1 MASEKQTIPLQ
12 RQIANIPFSKGI
24 QTKKTDVTLESG
36 ELEVL
41 ENAVFNKHGEI
52 EKRKGYTE
60 TQFEYPAG
68 AGTHFFEGS
77 FQYKG
82 AYYGLEASGHTWR
95 INPASPSTKSRL
107 QSKWSPLS
115 TEVFPLS
122 PHDFS
127 GSTQYNFIYFSSPE
141 IAISTDDSLICIASA
156 VRIREGSSSTG
167 GIAYSVNLID
177 ASNMSILKTTFGLSG
192 STFAKSTFYGRIKPV
207 AISATQF
214 AVYYEYNKEGADDGA
229 ADELNRT
236 IFGPDNDGAI
246 ASSSDGLVTLVSD
259 NYLEHKDRCSFDVV
273 ESFTANCAYVGYYRH
288 DSTYSVRIVKDTLIT
303 GNVASPFLTGTLNV
317 NTGLDTVPPS
327 DTVLTHAHLV
337 MGKSSIEDD
346 KIYIGYLTT
355 SGSTHTIRVHNF
367 TEGGSLSSAITKTS
381 TDTEASFKLLYFV
394 DNKEDPTVTT
404 SIETV
409 DLVYNSY
416 GTGASD
422 GEVTYRIPIK
432 TPSSSLAFH
441 ADPQEVNKGIAGSGA
456 FQFTFGKNNYKA
468 TIFPN
473 MENMETY
480 PRGSHTLN
488 YFDQDGSLVGT
499 SLTANIDQK
508 YNSHP
513 GRAVSTSDGG
523 NAYGVMST
531 LGPPQSI
538 NDDSGLQFASVPTIV
553 KYSFDAVP
561 TYGVRRA
568 EIGKNIYWTAGNA
581 LFRDSFDLYQDIV
594 GKPKPHITSLT
605 ASDESLSSGGLDSS
619 KTYKYKVVFEQED
632 SQGNLYQS
640 EPSDSKSVTT
650 DGSHDTVTIV
660 VNSASQKI
668 AGGKYR
674 IVVYRTEGDGNLYYA
689 AGNIRG
695 QHSTFTQTLVDQAED
710 DDVLSSAILYTD
722 SGEVANTRCPA
733 CFYVTAH
740 RNRLFIISEDYRI
753 FFSKEYRNGYGTNF
767 NDTFFVPL
775 DGILDDKPTALGSSG
790 ETIYIFRE
798 NSIWALDGDGPSK
811 TGTGSYYTP
820 RIVSNSMGAL
830 RGSPTL
836 YTDTGLF
843 FQNAK
848 GIYSLSKEGIEYIGS
863 PVEGILGSARVMD
876 MIQDQA
882 TSTIRFLLSDSVLVY
897 NYEFKQWSHF
907 TFSTLGVDERFV
919 GMGNNDGEIILVT
932 DSNKF
937 WKESGYKLDTT
948 YMTMK
953 LRTGWISLNGIQAFS
968 RAYRFSLLGKSK
980 DKHILTIKVYYDYND
995 STAVDTY
1002 VFTTDSAS
1010 DALLQFRAHLSKQK
1024 CEAIKFEIY
1033 DTDNSSATGDGFV
1046 IENIALEF
1054 GAKRGIFRMSVA
1066 DNTIGS
1072 E

>member
-1 MASEKQTIPLQ
+1 MALQ
-12 RQIANIPFSKGI
+12 KKIANIPFSKGI
-24 QTKKTDVTLESG
+24 QTKKTDVTLEPG

-115 TEVFPLS
+115 TEIFPLS

-127 GSTQYNFIYFSSPE
+127 GSSTYNFVYFSSPE

-156 VRIREGSSSTG
+156 VIVREGSSSTS
-167 GIAYSVNLID
+167 GIGYSVNLID

-192 STFAKSTFYGRIKPV
+192 STFAKTTFFGRIKPV

-214 AVYYEYNKEGADDGA
+214 AVYYEYNNAGADGGA

-236 IFGPDNDGAI
+236 IFGPANDGAI
-246 ASSSDGLVTLVSD
+246 AASSDSLVALVSD
-259 NYLEHKDRCSFDVV
+259 NYLEDKSQCSFDVV

-288 DSTYSVRIVKDTLIT
+288 DSTYSVRIVKDTSIT
-303 GNVASPFLTGTLNV
+303 DNVASPSLTGTLETS
-317 NTGLDTVPPS
+317 TGLGATAPPDT
-327 DTVLTHAHLV
+327 LYWYAHLA
-337 MGKSSIEDD
+337 MGKSSIEAD
-346 KIYIGYLTT
+346 KIYIGFITP
-355 SGSTHTIRVHNF
+355 GVPHTIRVHNF

-394 DNKEDPTVTT
+394 DNKEDPTVTS

-416 GTGASD
+416 GTGALE

-441 ADPQEVNKGIAGSGA
+441 ADPQEINKGWAGSGA
-456 FQFTFGKNNYKA
+456 FQFTFGKNNYKT

-473 MENMETY
+473 LENREVY
-480 PRGSHTLN
+480 PRGFETLN
-488 YFDQDGSLVGT
+488 YFDQDGNLVGT
-499 SLTANIDQK
+499 SLTANI
-508 YNSHP
+508 NSIFNGHP
-513 GRAVSTSDGG
+513 GRAVRTSDGG
-523 NAYGVMST
+523 SAYGVMST
-531 LGPPQSI
+531 IGPPQSI
-538 NDDSGLQFASVPTIV
+538 SDAAGFQSATVPTIV

-605 ASDESLSSGGLDSS
+605 ASDGSISGGLDSS

-650 DGSHDTVTIV
+650 GGSHDTVTIV
-660 VNSASQKI
+660 VSSASQKI

-674 IVVYRTEGDGNLYYA
+674 ILVYRTEGDGSLYYA

-695 QHSTFTQTLVDQAED
+695 QHSTFIQTLVDQAED
-710 DDVLSSAILYTD
+710 DDVLSSAALYTD

-733 CFYVTAH
+733 CFYVAAH

-790 ETIYIFRE
+790 ETLYIFRE
-798 NSIWALDGDGPSK
+798 NSIWALDGDGPSR
-811 TGTGSYYTP
+811 TGSGSYYTP

-836 YTDTGLF
+836 YSDIGLF

-848 GIYSLSKEGIEYIGS
+848 GIHAITGSGIKYIGA
-863 PVEGILGSARVMD
+863 PVESTLGSSRILD

-882 TSTIRFLLSDSVLVY
+882 TSTIRFLLSTSVLVY
-897 NYEFKQWSHF
+897 NYEFDQWSHF
-907 TFSTLGVDERFV
+907 TFSTLGSDRFV
-919 GMGNNDGEIILVT
+919 GMGNNDGEIMLVT

-948 YMTMK
+948 YLVTK
-953 LRTGWISLNGIQAFS
+953 LKTGWISLNGIQGFA

-980 DKHILTIKVYYDYND
+980 DKHVLTVKVYYDYDD
-995 STAVDTY
+995 SAAIDTY
-1002 VFTTDSAS
+1002 TFTTDSAT

-1033 DTDNSSATGDGFV
+1033 DADNSSATGDGFV
-1046 IENIALEF
+1046 IENIALEV
-1054 GAKRGIFRMSVA
+1054 GSKRGIFRTSET
-1066 DNTIGS
+1066 NTIGS
-1072 E
+1072 A

>member
-1 MASEKQTIPLQ
+1 MALQ
-12 RQIANIPFSKGI
+12 KKLANIPFAKGI
-24 QTKKTDVTLESG
+24 QTKKTDITLEPG

-41 ENAVFNKHGEI
+41 ENAVFDKHGQI

-68 AGTHFFEGS
+68 DGTHFFEGS

-127 GSTQYNFIYFSSPE
+127 GSSTYNFVYFSSPE
-141 IAISTDDSLICIASA
+141 IAISTDDSLICITSP
-156 VRIREGSSSTG
+156 VLIREGSSSTG
-167 GIAYSVNLID
+167 GIGYSVNLID

-192 STFAKSTFYGRIKPV
+192 STFAKTTFYGRIKPV

-214 AVYYEYNKEGADDGA
+214 AVYYEYNKDGADGGA

-246 ASSSDGLVTLVSD
+246 ASSSDSLVALVSD
-259 NYLEHKDRCSFDVV
+259 SYLEHKDQCSFDVV

-288 DSTYSVRIVKDTLIT
+288 DSTYSVRIVKDTSIT
-303 GNVASPFLTGTLNV
+303 DNVASPSLTGTLDV
-317 NTGLDTVPPS
+317 NTGLDATAPP
-327 DTVLTHAHLV
+327 DTLLWHAHLA
-337 MGKSSIEDD
+337 MGKSSIEAD

-355 SGSTHTIRVHNF
+355 DSGTHTIRVHNF
-367 TEGGSLSSAITKTS
+367 TEGDVSLSSAITKTS
-381 TDTEASFKLLYFV
+381 TDSESTFKLLYFV

-409 DLVYNSY
+409 DLVYNSW
-416 GTGASD
+416 GTAAGDWPA
-422 GEVTYRIPIK
+422 TYRIPIK

-441 ADPQEVNKGIAGSGA
+441 ADPQEVNKGVSGSGA
-456 FQFTFGKNNYKA
+456 FQFTFGKNNYKT

-473 MENMETY
+473 LENMAVY
-480 PRGSHTLN
+480 PRGTDTLN
-488 YFDQDGSLVGT
+488 YFDQDGNLVGT
-499 SLTANIDQK
+499 SLTANIGSFA
-508 YNSHP
+508 NNHP
-513 GRAVSTSDGG
+513 GRSVSTSDGG
-523 NAYGVMST
+523 NAYGIIST

-538 NDDSGLQFASVPTIV
+538 NDDSGFQFVTVPTII

-561 TYGVRRA
+561 TYGIRRA

-581 LFRDSFDLYQDIV
+581 LFRDSFDLYQDIA
-594 GKPKPHITSLT
+594 GKPKPHIYSLT
-605 ASDESLSSGGLDSS
+605 ASDGSITGGLDSS

-640 EPSDSKSVTT
+640 EPSDPKSVTT
-650 DGSHDTVTIV
+650 GASHDTVTV
-660 VNSASQKI
+660 VVSSASQKI

-674 IVVYRTEGDGNLYYA
+674 ILVYRTEGDGNLYYA

-753 FFSKEYRNGYGTNF
+753 FFSKEYRNGYGINF
-767 NDTFFVPL
+767 NDTFSVPL

-790 ETIYIFRE
+790 ETLYIFRE
-798 NSIWALDGDGPSK
+798 NSVWALDGDGPSRL
-811 TGTGSYYTP
+811 GTGKYYTP
-820 RIVSNSMGAL
+820 RIVSNGMGAL

-836 YTDTGLF
+836 YTDIGLF
-843 FQNAK
+843 FQNPR
-848 GIYSLSKEGIEYIGS
+848 GIHAITGEGIKYIGS
-863 PVEGILGSARVMD
+863 PVEGILGTSRVLD
-876 MIQDQA
+876 IIQDQA
-882 TSTIRFLLSDSVLVY
+882 TSTIRFLLSTSVLAY
-897 NYEFKQWSHF
+897 NYVFDQWSHF
-907 TFSTLGVDERFV
+907 TFSTLGSDRFI
-919 GMGNNDGEIILVT
+919 GMGNNDGEITLVT

-937 WKESGYKLDTT
+937 WKEAGYKLGTS
-948 YMTMK
+948 YLVMK
-953 LRTGWISLNGIQAFS
+953 LRTGWISLNGVQSFS
-968 RAYRFSLLGKSK
+968 RAYRFSLLGKSR
-980 DKHILTIKVYYDYND
+980 DKHILTVKIYYDYDD
-995 STAVDTY
+995 SAPVDTY
-1002 VFTTDSAS
+1002 TFTTTVSTT

-1033 DTDNSSATGDGFV
+1033 DADNSSATGDGFV
-1046 IENIALEF
+1046 IENIALEV
-1054 GAKRGIFRMSVA
+1054 GSKRGIFRASEA
-1066 DNTIGS
+1066 NTIGS
-1072 E
+1072 V

>member
-1 MASEKQTIPLQ
+1 MALQ
-12 RQIANIPFSKGI
+12 KKIANIPFSKGI
-24 QTKKTDVTLESG
+24 QTKKTDVTLEPG

-41 ENAVFNKHGEI
+41 ENAIFNKHGEI

-127 GSTQYNFIYFSSPE
+127 GSSTYNFVYFSSPE

-156 VRIREGSSSTG
+156 VLVREGSSSTG
-167 GIAYSVNLID
+167 GIGYSVNLID

-192 STFAKSTFYGRIKPV
+192 STFAKTTFYGRIKPV

-214 AVYYEYNKEGADDGA
+214 AVYYEYNKEGADGGA

-246 ASSSDGLVTLVSD
+246 ASSSDSLVALVSD
-259 NYLEHKDRCSFDVV
+259 NYLEHKDQCSFDVV

-288 DSTYSVRIVKDTLIT
+288 DSTYSVRIVKDTSIT
-303 GNVASPFLTGTLNV
+303 DNVASPSLTGTLDTS
-317 NTGLDTVPPS
+317 TGLGATAPPDTL
-327 DTVLTHAHLV
+327 LTYAHLA
-337 MGKSSIEDD
+337 MGKSSIEAD
-346 KIYIGYLTT
+346 KIYIGFITP
-355 SGSTHTIRVHNF
+355 GVPHTIRVHNF

-394 DNKEDPTVTT
+394 DNKEDPTVTS

-432 TPSSSLAFH
+432 TPSSLAFH
-441 ADPQEVNKGIAGSGA
+441 DDPQEINKGFAGSGA
-456 FQFTFGKNNYKA
+456 FQFTFGKNNHKT

-473 MENMETY
+473 LENREVY
-480 PRGSHTLN
+480 PRGIETLN
-488 YFDQDGSLVGT
+488 YFDQDGNLVGT
-499 SLTANIDQK
+499 SLTANIGSTF
-508 YNSHP
+508 NGHP
-513 GRAVSTSDGG
+513 GRAVRASDGG
-523 NAYGVMST
+523 SAYGVMST

-538 NDDSGLQFASVPTIV
+538 NDAAGFQFVTVPTIV

-594 GKPKPHITSLT
+594 GKPKPYIKTLT
-605 ASDESLSSGGLDSS
+605 ASDGGIAGGLDSS

-640 EPSDSKSVTT
+640 EPSDSKSVAT
-650 DGSHDTVTIV
+650 GSSDDTVTIV

-674 IVVYRTEGDGNLYYA
+674 ILVYRTEGDGNLYYA

-710 DDVLSSAILYTD
+710 DDVLSSAALYTD

-733 CFYVTAH
+733 CFYVAAH

-753 FFSKEYRNGYGTNF
+753 FFSKEYRNGHGTNF

-790 ETIYIFRE
+790 ETLYIFRE
-798 NSIWALDGDGPSK
+798 NSIWALDGDGPSR
-811 TGTGSYYTP
+811 TGSGSYYTP

-836 YTDTGLF
+836 YSDIGLF

-848 GIYSLSKEGIEYIGS
+848 GIHAITGSGIKYIGA
-863 PVEGILGSARVMD
+863 PVESTLGSSRVLD

-882 TSTIRFLLSDSVLVY
+882 TSTIRFLLNTSVLVY
-897 NYEFKQWSHF
+897 NYEFDQWSHF
-907 TFSTLGVDERFV
+907 TFSTLGSDRFV
-919 GMGNNDGEIILVT
+919 GMGNNDGEIMLVT

-948 YMTMK
+948 YLVTK
-953 LRTGWISLNGIQAFS
+953 LKTGWISLNGIQGFA

-980 DKHILTIKVYYDYND
+980 DKHVLTVKVYYDYDD
-995 STAVDTY
+995 SAAIDTY
-1002 VFTTDSAS
+1002 TFTTDSAT

-1033 DTDNSSATGDGFV
+1033 DADNSSATGDGFV
-1046 IENIALEF
+1046 IENIALEV
-1054 GAKRGIFRMSVA
+1054 GSKRGIFRTSET
-1066 DNTIGS
+1066 NTIGS
-1072 E
+1072 A